1 MKYSDIR
8 IIENEKKFTALVI
21 TNDNT
26 EIDIPNI
33 PKSYISSKT
42 KLKTAID
49 KLIARYNSNKGTTF
63 SVKEIKIVDDTGK
76 TINVPNT
83 ATNDVTPNSGN
94 GKPDT
99 FQASDE
105 EKEAMQNVLNLHRLI
120 MNTME
125 DTIWKG
131 LKSNTNDNIDKGLY
145 YLPRQNDP
153 VFPTG
158 VSFEYTIGG
167 KKFKINDI
175 KEEIGIDL
183 VVNTKNPKKDE
194 LGYTHAEGWPVY
206 ANEWDDM
213 KQITIDAVNA
223 REHISTVGP
232 PAPEQKVDGPLR
244 IAISPR
250 SFYYRNAVTV
260 APSTENN

>member
-8 IIENEKKFTALVI
+8 IVENEKEFTALVI
-21 TNDNT
+21 TTNGT
-26 EIDIPNI
+26 KIDIPNI
-33 PKSYISSKT
+33 PKSYISSKAR
-42 KLKTAID
+42 LKTAID

-76 TINVPNT
+76 SVNVPT
-83 ATNDVTPNSGN
+83 TSANDVTPSSG
-94 GKPDT
+94 GG

-120 MNTME
+120 MNTMK

-131 LKSNTNDNIDKGLY
+131 LKNNTNDNIDKGLY

-153 VFPTG
+153 EFPTG
-158 VSFEYTIGG
+158 VSFEYTVGG

-183 VVNTKNPKKDE
+183 VVNTKNPKKDKY
-194 LGYTHAEGWPVY
+194 GYTHAEGWPVY
-206 ANEWDDM
+206 MNEWDDM

-244 IAISPR
+244 IAISPKT
-250 SFYYRNAVTV
+250 FYYRNATV
-260 APSTENN
+260 VDTDNN

>member
-1 MKYSDIR
+1 MRWNDLKTVVAESGERVIIAVTFSSGKKITIR
-8 IIENEKKFTALVI
+8 NV
-21 TNDNT
+21 
-26 EIDIPNI
+26 
-33 PKSYISSKT
+33 PKSLTTMPNFDAKVQAAAKKAKPQEIYKSWGVVGDAEADK
-42 KLKTAID
+42 ID
-49 KLIARYNSNKGTTF
+49 STSTTT
-63 SVKEIKIVDDTGK
+63 STD
-76 TINVPNT
+76 
-83 ATNDVTPNSGN
+83 N

-125 DTIWKG
+125 KSVWKG
-131 LKSNTNDNIDKGLY
+131 LKNKTNDNIDKGLY

-167 KKFKINDI
+167 KKYKINDI

-183 VVNTKNPKKDE
+183 IVNTNNPKKDKY
-194 LGYTHAEGWPVY
+194 GYLHAEGWPVY
-206 ANEWDDM
+206 MNEWDDM

-244 IAISPR
+244 IAISPKT
-250 SFYYRNAVTV
+250 FYYRNATV
-260 APSTENN
+260 VDTDNN

>member
-1 MKYSDIR
+1 MRWNDLKTVVVESGERVIIAVTFSSGKKITIR
-8 IIENEKKFTALVI
+8 NV
-21 TNDNT
+21 
-26 EIDIPNI
+26 
-33 PKSYISSKT
+33 PKSLTTMPNFDAKVQAAAKKAKPQEIYKSWGIVGDSEADK
-42 KLKTAID
+42 ID
-49 KLIARYNSNKGTTF
+49 STSTTT
-63 SVKEIKIVDDTGK
+63 STD
-76 TINVPNT
+76 
-83 ATNDVTPNSGN
+83 N

-105 EKEAMQNVLNLHRLI
+105 EQEAMQNVLNLHRLI

-125 DTIWKG
+125 KSVWKG

-232 PAPEQKVDGPLR
+232 AAPEQKVDGPLR
-244 IAISPR
+244 IAISHKT
-250 SFYYRNAVTV
+250 FYYRNATV
-260 APSTENN
+260 VDTDNN

>member
-1 MKYSDIR
+1 MRCNDLKTVVAESGERVIIAVTFSSGKKITIR
-8 IIENEKKFTALVI
+8 NV
-21 TNDNT
+21 
-26 EIDIPNI
+26 
-33 PKSYISSKT
+33 PKSLTTMPNFDAKVQAAAKKAKPQEIYKSWGVVGDAEADK
-42 KLKTAID
+42 ID
-49 KLIARYNSNKGTTF
+49 STSTTT
-63 SVKEIKIVDDTGK
+63 STD
-76 TINVPNT
+76 
-83 ATNDVTPNSGN
+83 N

-125 DTIWKG
+125 KSVWKG
-131 LKSNTNDNIDKGLY
+131 LKNNTNDNIDKGLY

-183 VVNTKNPKKDE
+183 IVNTKNPKKDKY
-194 LGYTHAEGWPVY
+194 GYTHAEGWPVY
-206 ANEWDDM
+206 MNEWDDM

-244 IAISPR
+244 IAISPKT
-250 SFYYRNAVTV
+250 FYYRNATV
-260 APSTENN
+260 VDTDNN

>member
-1 MKYSDIR
+1 MRWNDLKTVVAESGERVIIAVTFSSGKKITIR
-8 IIENEKKFTALVI
+8 NV
-21 TNDNT
+21 
-26 EIDIPNI
+26 
-33 PKSYISSKT
+33 PKSLTTMPNFDAKVQAAAKKAKPQEIYKSWGVVGDAEADK
-42 KLKTAID
+42 ID
-49 KLIARYNSNKGTTF
+49 STSTTT
-63 SVKEIKIVDDTGK
+63 STD
-76 TINVPNT
+76 
-83 ATNDVTPNSGN
+83 N

-125 DTIWKG
+125 KSVWKG
-131 LKSNTNDNIDKGLY
+131 LKNNTNDNIDKGLY

-183 VVNTKNPKKDE
+183 IVNTKNPKKDKY
-194 LGYTHAEGWPVY
+194 GYTHAEGWPVY
-206 ANEWDDM
+206 MNEWDDM

-244 IAISPR
+244 IAISPKT
-250 SFYYRNAVTV
+250 FYYRNATV
-260 APSTENN
+260 VDTDNN

>member
-1 MKYSDIR
+1 MRWNDLKTVVAESGERVIIAVTFSSGKKITIR
-8 IIENEKKFTALVI
+8 NV
-21 TNDNT
+21 
-26 EIDIPNI
+26 
-33 PKSYISSKT
+33 PKSLTTMPNFDAKVQAAAKKAKPQEIYKSWGVVGDAEADK
-42 KLKTAID
+42 ID
-49 KLIARYNSNKGTTF
+49 STSTTT
-63 SVKEIKIVDDTGK
+63 STD
-76 TINVPNT
+76 
-83 ATNDVTPNSGN
+83 N

-125 DTIWKG
+125 KSVWKG
-131 LKSNTNDNIDKGLY
+131 LKNNTNDNIDKGLY

-183 VVNTKNPKKDE
+183 VVNTNNPKKDKY
-194 LGYTHAEGWPVY
+194 GYLHAEGWPVY
-206 ANEWDDM
+206 MNEWDDM

-244 IAISPR
+244 IAISPKT
-250 SFYYRNAVTV
+250 FYYRNATV
-260 APSTENN
+260 VDTDNN

>member
-125 DTIWKG
+125 DSVWKG
-131 LKSNTNDNIDKGLY
+131 LKLNPNFQEKEKI
-145 YLPRQNDP
+145 YLLRSVDP
-153 VFPTG
+153 EFPTG

-167 KKFKINDI
+167 KRFKINDI
-175 KEEIGIDL
+175 KEEIGIEL
-183 VVNTKNPKKDE
+183 VINTKNPKKDE

-223 REHISTVGP
+223 REHISTVRP
-232 PAPEQKVDGPLR
+232 AAPEQKVDGPLR
-244 IAISPR
+244 IAISHKT
-250 SFYYRNAVTV
+250 FYYRNATV
-260 APSTENN
+260 VDTDNN